1 MPAITSLTSGWTA
14 PWITWLVCGL
24 CTEGSGPGRT
34 YLRVATY
41 SAKGL
46 NVMSLGLS
54 SSGKMETPSPISTQR
69 LPAAGLYSQS
79 NQAHASAGG
88 LGLVEMAHW
97 EPPGASQK

>member
-14 PWITWLVCGL
+14 AWITWLVGGW
-24 CTEGSGPGRT
+24 CTEGSGAGRT
-34 YLRVATY
+34 HLRVATY

-46 NVMSLGLS
+46 NLMSLGLS

-79 NQAHASAGG
+79 NQAHASSGC
-88 LGLVEMAHW
+88 LVLAEMAHA
-97 EPPGASQK
+97 EPPGAS